1 MEHTI
6 LTFQRILGLCSTT
19 VLLQLSTPVYFL
31 KKTNSKS
38 LELFDTIKL
47 HASVDQ
53 FLNDHD
59 VLLEE
64 VLFY

>member
-1 MEHTI
+1 MLYNSSLAI
-6 LTFQRILGLCSTT
+6 KY
-19 VLLQLSTPVYFL
+19 PVYFL

-53 FLNDHD
+53 FLNDHH